1 MADLLRVVPGLS
13 FVRGTGLF
21 APIDKDGV
29 REKATEAGIVGST
42 RGGGDGAHD
51 GLARRGDWVPAWRCS
66 QYPSSPLGGVRQL
79 GTF

>member
-29 REKATEAGIVGST
+29 REKATGAGIV
-42 RGGGDGAHD
+42 D
-51 GLARRGDWVPAWRCS
+51 GLTAA
-66 QYPSSPLGGVRQL
+66 LLTRQL
-79 GTF
+79 LAPPP

>member
-66 QYPSSPLGGVRQL
+66 QYPSSSLGCVHIV
-79 GTF
+79 GTL